1 MVTASRSRRGVVAAL
16 AAATIASGAA
26 VATAPSAHAAPTQ
39 PGIHQVDQLGD
50 LTYQALFG
58 AGVQVYEYA
67 TTVRG
72 TSDSTGITPRY
83 YYTVLRKL
91 HNPREGKPGSLRYG
105 FVGLGPGTQL
115 PEVFALYS
123 RLHPEP
129 HNLGNFYFRVNPQTL
144 QPLSYD
150 PHPLPCPKLISGPI
164 GPLTG
169 GAAILGNRCGG

>member
-1 MVTASRSRRGVVAAL
+1 MVTASRIRRGVVAAL

-83 YYTVLRKL
+83 YYTCL
-91 HNPREGKPGSLRYG
+91 
-105 FVGLGPGTQL
+105 
-115 PEVFALYS
+115 LYTS
-123 RLHPEP
+123 
-129 HNLGNFYFRVNPQTL
+129 
-144 QPLSYD
+144 D
-150 PHPLPCPKLISGPI
+150 
-164 GPLTG
+164 
-169 GAAILGNRCGG
+169 AADE